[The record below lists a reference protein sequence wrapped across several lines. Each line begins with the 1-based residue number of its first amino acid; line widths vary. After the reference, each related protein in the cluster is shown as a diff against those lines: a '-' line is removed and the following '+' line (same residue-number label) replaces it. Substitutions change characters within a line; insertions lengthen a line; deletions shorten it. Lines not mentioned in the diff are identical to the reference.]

1 MVSPRFWPRRFF
13 ENACGEQIFLAG
25 RRRRAFRRP
34 PMVCRSGQSRPVP
47 AKGARPIVEDA
58 SFGIA
63 PAKKPYTKVCKAS
76 FSCTFPCNRL

>member
-1 MVSPRFWPRRFF
+1 MVSPRLWSRCFF

-25 RRRRAFRRP
+25 GGARSAARL
-34 PMVCRSGQSRPVP
+34 VCRSGQSGPVP

-63 PAKKPYTKVCKAS
+63 PAEKALHQS
-76 FSCTFPCNRL
+76 V